1 MSRAREVS
9 KIVATVDSVENSID
23 NIGNINLSS
32 TINTASAAAVAALIN
47 GAPAALDTLNELS
60 AALNDDPNF
69 YSTIQAVYLTQS
81 NASANYLTQSN
92 ASSSYASIVSP
103 SFSGS
108 ANFASASVV
117 GILDVAEVREV
128 VVNNSFSTNVLTANY
143 NDGAIHYIATAPTA
157 NFTISLT
164 NVPTTTPKSITMAFL
179 VTQGATGYIPT
190 TFNIN
195 GSSQT
200 IRWVGGSAPSP
211 TSSVGK
217 IDIFNFTIILS
228 TSTIVIASANLN
240 I

>member
-1 MSRAREVS
+1 MGKARDISKLFSSSTDIATDSEVS
-9 KIVATVDSVENSID
+9 SLGYLTASSASSLFLTPVSA
-23 NIGNINLSS
+23 SS
-32 TINTASAAAVAALIN
+32 TYAPLI
-47 GAPAALDTLNELS
+47 
-60 AALNDDPNF
+60 
-69 YSTIQAVYLTQS
+69 
-81 NASANYLTQSN
+81 
-92 ASSSYASIVSP
+92 SP

-108 ANFASASVV
+108 ANFVNASAT

-190 TFNIN
+190 TFNLN

-200 IRWVGGSAPSP
+200 IKWVGGSAPTP
-211 TSSVGK
+211 TSSAGK